1 MAVTMADVAR
11 RAGVSPKTVSNVLN
25 DRYPYIRPETRSR
38 VLAAVEE
45 LGYRLN
51 TSARALRTRRT
62 GVIGLALP
70 EMRAPYFAELA
81 DEVSR
86 AAREVGLRVVV
97 ENIEP
102 EPHVAVDHM
111 AFAGPQGLDGAL
123 IAPATR
129 ADVALESAPAG
140 FPLVVL
146 GDRRLADDVDQVFLA
161 NTQGT
166 RLALEHLL
174 DVGRTRIA
182 LLGADPRQM
191 IGNAAERTAAYRE
204 TLGAHGVE
212 VDPDL
217 LVPCPG
223 WTSAAGAE
231 ALAGALRA
239 GLRPDGVLALTD
251 SLALGALW
259 ALHQAGLRVPEDVSV
274 VGFDGI
280 DDARFAV
287 PALSTVAADRRRTA
301 RAAVDLLVRRLE
313 QPDADLPATAIEI
326 ETHLVVRDSSVPG
339 GPGGA

>member
-11 RAGVSPKTVSNVLN
+11 RAGVSPKTVSNVLG

-51 TSARALRTRRT
+51 TSARALRTNRT

-111 AFAGPQGLDGAL
+111 AFARTQGLDGAL

-146 GDRRLADDVDQVFLA
+146 GDRRLEDDVDQVFLA
-161 NTQGT
+161 NAQGA
-166 RLALEHLL
+166 RLAVEHLL
-174 DVGRTRIA
+174 AIGRTRIA
-182 LLGADPRQM
+182 LLGADPDQL
-191 IGNAAERTAAYRE
+191 IGNAAERTAAYRAVLDE
-204 TLGAHGVE
+204 HGLAEDPTLLIA
-212 VDPDL
+212 
-217 LVPCPG
+217 CPG

-231 ALAGALRA
+231 ALAQALHA
-239 GLRPDGVLALTD
+239 GLQLDAVLALTD

-259 ALHQAGLRVPEDVSV
+259 ALDQAGLGVPDEVSV
-274 VGFDGI
+274 IGFDGI
-280 DDARFAV
+280 DDGRFSV
-287 PALSTVAADRRRTA
+287 PALSTVAVDRHRTA
-301 RAAVDLLVRRLE
+301 RAAVDLLARRLA
-313 QPDADLPATAIEI
+313 QPDADLPPAAIEI
-326 ETHLVVRDSSVPG
+326 ETELIVRDSSVPRG
-339 GPGGA
+339 